1 MSEIEDLLQQEK
13 WRFWDQSLSGKS
25 RSALESFASD
35 DLLCHLVGQGQSP
48 ATVRTWV
55 HSQTVVLG
63 IQDHR
68 LPFVED
74 AQDFLRTQGY
84 SPIVRNSGGLAV
96 VLDEGVLN
104 VSIILPEAK
113 QAIDIPTG
121 YEVMLAFV
129 ELLFPEAGGKIEAYE
144 IIGSYCPG
152 SYDLSINGKKFAGI
166 SQRRLRQGIAVQVYL
181 CIEGSGSE
189 RAELIRKFYEIGLQG
204 ENTKFTYPDIKPGVM
219 ASMNELLGTSFK
231 VEDIV
236 IRIQQM
242 LQQLSS
248 VVINQSVTPDEMD
261 LYLFYM
267 QRVVDRN
274 KKMLEK

>member
-1 MSEIEDLLQQEK
+1 
-13 WRFWDQSLSGKS
+13 
-25 RSALESFASD
+25 
-35 DLLCHLVGQGQSP
+35 
-48 ATVRTWV
+48 
-55 HSQTVVLG
+55 
-63 IQDHR
+63 
-68 LPFVED
+68 
-74 AQDFLRTQGY
+74 
-84 SPIVRNSGGLAV
+84 
-96 VLDEGVLN
+96 
-104 VSIILPEAK
+104 
-113 QAIDIPTG
+113 
-121 YEVMLAFV
+121 
-129 ELLFPEAGGKIEAYE
+129 
-144 IIGSYCPG
+144 
-152 SYDLSINGKKFAGI
+152 
-166 SQRRLRQGIAVQVYL
+166 VQVYL

-248 VVINQSVTPDEMD
+248 VVINQSVTPDEME